1 MALQTEE
8 SRRAVRLA
16 AVREH
21 VRLENLGDLDGIVAT
36 FGETAGYDDE
46 PWGEHHVGLEG
57 VRGYYE
63 RLIKALP
70 DLHIEIK
77 REHATEEAVML
88 EVVISGTHLGPWR
101 GLPPTGRRLE
111 FPLCAVYTFD
121 GDGKLAGERIYYDRA
136 SVLRQVGLFHEPE
149 TLLGRV
155 WTPLTHP
162 VTIAR
167 AFARGL
173 RRRRP
178 TSASG

>member
-1 MALQTEE
+1 MEPETEE
-8 SRRAVRLA
+8 SRRTARIA

-21 VRLENLGDLDGIVAT
+21 VRLENLGDLQGILAT
-36 FGETAGYDDE
+36 FGDTAGYDDE
-46 PWGEHHVGLEG
+46 AWDEHHVGREG

-63 RLIKALP
+63 RLIEALP

-77 REHATEEAVML
+77 REHATAEGVVL
-88 EVVISGTHLGPWR
+88 EVIIRGTHLGEWR

-111 FPLCAVYTFD
+111 FPVCAIYTFD
-121 GDGKLAGERIYYDRA
+121 GEGKLAGERAYYDRA

-155 WTPLTHP
+155 STPITHP

-167 AFARGL
+167 ALGRNVLG
-173 RRRRP
+173 RRRRH
-178 TSASG
+178 